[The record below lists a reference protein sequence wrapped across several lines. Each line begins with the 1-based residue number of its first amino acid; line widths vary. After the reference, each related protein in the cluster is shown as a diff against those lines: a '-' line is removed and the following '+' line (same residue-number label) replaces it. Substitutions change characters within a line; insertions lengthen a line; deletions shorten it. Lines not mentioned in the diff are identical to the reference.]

1 MWISLSFHLGHWF
14 DSFSTVGLRNSLRAN
29 KKGWGRQ
36 RDFTFSFSGEEKSWG
51 ESWASRGRIAE
62 GGYDFRKVCAQISRS
77 CEGTNFE
84 VRPGSTAAFI
94 AAQKSRY
101 GRIYCGSDFAVRLHD
116 FRGKVRLHLKLYG
129 CIYFL
134 HKNRGTAWVYG
145 LYDSAR
151 VSRDCT
157 ASFNAVRPVCWHK
170 FRGTVRLSFCWTVAL
185 NVGTEIEKN
194 GLLNIFPDCWW
205 R

>member
-36 RDFTFSFSGEEKSWG
+36 RDFTFHFQEKRRAEERAEQAEVELLKEGTISGKFVHRF
-51 ESWASRGRIAE
+51 RGAVRA
-62 GGYDFRKVCAQISRS
+62 RISRY
-77 CEGTNFE
+77 GQG
-84 VRPGSTAAFI
+84 VRLHLLQHRNRGTAAFI
-94 AAQKSRY
+94 VAQISLY
-101 GRIYCGSDFAVRLHD
+101 GCTIFEER
-116 FRGKVRLHLKLYG
+116 YG